1 MAILDQFG
9 RQISYKAARAAQD
22 TRYRPYEPVEK
33 KDISDLV
40 PALQRGTAA
49 GGAAGLLAGVAAVTF
64 PPAGLT
70 LGGGALLGLTA
81 FGAGFGAWM
90 SSMVGI
96 GLPSRSA
103 AARRPVRRPSA
114 ALST

>member
-40 PALQRGTAA
+40 PALDQFARKIDQHALNPA
-49 GGAAGLLAGVAAVTF
+49 QLE
-64 PPAGLT
+64 PPEEQADFHGCDWV
-70 LGGGALLGLTA
+70 GRF
-81 FGAGFGAWM
+81 FGH
-90 SSMVGI
+90 
-96 GLPSRSA
+96 
-103 AARRPVRRPSA
+103 
-114 ALST
+114 ALSHGGETPGSQP